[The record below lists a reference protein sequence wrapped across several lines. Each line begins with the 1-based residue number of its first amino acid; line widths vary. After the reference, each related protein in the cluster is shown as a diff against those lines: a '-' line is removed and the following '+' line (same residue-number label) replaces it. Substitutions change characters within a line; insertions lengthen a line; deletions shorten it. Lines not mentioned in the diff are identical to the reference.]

1 MFNNDSPTNDN
12 LMITNQ
18 WSAQRLQKKI
28 EKFKLNKNSKK
39 CENQTQ
45 KQPLN
50 PLQIYDD
57 SECENDNDDDDDNIY
72 LISSKNE
79 VQILKKPSST
89 MSATTSARPS
99 PATTPLYDG
108 YATIR
113 GRGLTRSLS
122 IRAKELEAAQEQEKA
137 AAAEVDSEE
146 VTVRQYVITT
156 PGERKRTISLRSD
169 YSQTSPFRSDANK
182 MSQSL
187 YQPSL
192 NSSNGPGDI
201 YISRS
206 NAKPVK
212 TPTISDMEPLYATAA
227 NSTFRPLSDA
237 SSSSG
242 GANSGSGCRDSVVG
256 SSGSGSINV
265 DYHSLKKNSRFSL
278 DSLHSS
284 NTPKTPDY
292 TTADEDQIFLYTA
305 PDSPKRR
312 LDSGIRNSYD
322 ESSEREYSP
331 LNKQSFEMQEYPRIR
346 TPSEHSQ
353 SSHSHSPAKSRRP
366 STVSLNYKRTQSLG
380 DYSKRPLTLMTSSFQ
395 RSDSESPT
403 YSSRPPPSPSHKPP
417 PTPVRR
423 ESLYAKPKI
432 YTSTHKSPSL
442 MPLEVNS
449 SKLNSYQL
457 PSPPQRS
464 SSAEILERS
473 YTSHSL
479 ATIDQD
485 EILAVPS
492 AMPVLQNPVDR
503 RYHTLGHMR
512 VQSLGSSL
520 HRTPD
525 SPMGSLVNMMSG
537 AYYTPGGNHLY
548 SNLHPNKSAGNIY
561 ASAEAAVEDLN
572 KLAPEYMDPL
582 DFKIGCQTT
591 LRSKPIIPW
600 YELAIKRDLS
610 KRQSCPPISSS
621 LHVNGTQTL
630 SAARSIFPVLALLK
644 EILDLRFIHS
654 MSGFLIR
661 KFIKSQLFYVI
672 LCEKGVSA
680 GDTEKLV

>member
-1 MFNNDSPTNDN
+1 
-12 LMITNQ
+12 
-18 WSAQRLQKKI
+18 
-28 EKFKLNKNSKK
+28 
-39 CENQTQ
+39 
-45 KQPLN
+45 
-50 PLQIYDD
+50 
-57 SECENDNDDDDDNIY
+57 
-72 LISSKNE
+72 
-79 VQILKKPSST
+79 
-89 MSATTSARPS
+89 MSATTSTRPS

-122 IRAKELEAAQEQEKA
+122 IRAKELEAAQQQDNDDD
-137 AAAEVDSEE
+137 VVQRQ
-146 VTVRQYVITT
+146 VTVPMV
-156 PGERKRTISLRSD
+156 GERKRTLSLRSD
-169 YSQTSPFRSDANK
+169 FGQTSYRGSMIDKTNTVAG
-182 MSQSL
+182 MSQSM
-187 YQPSL
+187 YQPTP
-192 NSSNGPGDI
+192 NPEEIYSSRGL
-201 YISRS
+201 
-206 NAKPVK
+206 AKPVK
-212 TPTISDMEPLYATAA
+212 TPTIGDMEPLYGSA

-242 GANSGSGCRDSVVG
+242 GNASGSGCRDSVVG

-265 DYHSLKKNSRFSL
+265 DYQSLKKNSRFSL

-284 NTPKTPDY
+284 NTAKTPDY

-305 PDSPKRR
+305 PESPKRR

-322 ESSEREYSP
+322 ESSDRGYSP
-331 LNKQSFEMQEYPRIR
+331 FNKNAFEMQEYPGIR
-346 TPSEHSQ
+346 TPSEHSH
-353 SSHSHSPAKSRRP
+353 SSNSPAKTRRI
-366 STVSLNYKRTQSLG
+366 SNSSVQYKRAQSMG
-380 DYSKRPLTLMTSSFQ
+380 DYTRRPLTLSGTSFQ

-403 YSSRPPPSPSHKPP
+403 YGISSRNPISPIHCSGKPP

-432 YTSTHKSPSL
+432 YTSPANKSPCRSPSL
-442 MPLEVNS
+442 IPLETKPKIS
-449 SKLNSYQL
+449 CYQL
-457 PSPPQRS
+457 PLPPQRS

-479 ATIDQD
+479 ATLDQD
-485 EILAVPS
+485 ELLAVPS

-525 SPMGSLVNMMSG
+525 SPMGSLMNMISG
-537 AYYTPGGNHLY
+537 AYYNTSGSHPQHLY

-600 YELAIKRDLS
+600 YELAIRRDL

-621 LHVNGTQTL
+621 LHTNGTQTL
-630 SAARSIFPVLALLK
+630 TPSRSTDNKVNMTF
-644 EILDLRFIHS
+644 
-654 MSGFLIR
+654 
-661 KFIKSQLFYVI
+661 LFYYI
-672 LCEKGVSA
+672 LI
-680 GDTEKLV
+680 TQF